1 MMPQWGGGITFI
13 QYNKEVTDMAS
24 SKIGRW
30 AFIIAALLAILAG
43 FVSLGTAVPWILI
56 VLGLIVGFM
65 NITDK
70 ESEGFLIATVALMV
84 ALKALSDV
92 FSGFA
97 GGLTL
102 KSILDNVVTI
112 AAPAAVVVAVKH
124 LYQAA
129 QD

>member
-1 MMPQWGGGITFI
+1 
-13 QYNKEVTDMAS
+13 MAS